1 MKKTQV
7 ALAALALV
15 ASTAALAD
23 VKMYGA
29 ADITVVRT
37 KAGTVI
43 SPGDNVGSIFGIAA
57 SEDLGGGL
65 KAGANLELGF
75 NPGDGLMR
83 NGGTQGAY
91 NAVFNRAA
99 NVSIGTNDLTVKAGL
114 QFSPFIGALAAGLN
128 AVGGNGL
135 NVPAMGVL
143 GSYGAT
149 NPAGGF
155 FIPNAVSVDF
165 NAGGFNGTI
174 LRSVVS
180 ETGPTA
186 ADATKG
192 SQLSA
197 GSSGAYTAA
206 KASTSVS
213 GINLTFGYESD
224 KNLQAATPVDY
235 NIYAIMASMPLTS
248 ELTINGGYTNRSQG
262 NGAAATATSQTA
274 YTVGA
279 SYQISQPWAVGL
291 NYTANNA
298 TAKSTMLGLGTRYNF
313 SKATALYLNYAKF
326 ENNVSGILQNGG
338 NLDDP
343 LTPYNSTAIGL
354 GLSHSF

>member
-29 ADITVVRT
+29 ADITVMRT

-143 GSYGAT
+143 GSYGAA
-149 NPAGGF
+149 NPGGGF
-155 FIPNAVSVDF
+155 FIPNSVSVDF

-174 LRSVVS
+174 LRSMVS
-180 ETGPTA
+180 ETAPTA
-186 ADATKG
+186 AAAGVQASNG
-192 SQLSA
+192 ST
-197 GSSGAYTAA
+197 GAYTAA
-206 KASTSVS
+206 RVSTAVS

-224 KNLQAATPVDY
+224 KNLQATTPVDY

-248 ELTINGGYTNRSQG
+248 ELTINGGYTSRNQG
-262 NGAAATATSQTA
+262 NAADPAATSQTA

-279 SYQISQPWAVGL
+279 SYQISQPLAVGL

-338 NLDDP
+338 QIDTVDAA
-343 LTPYNSTAIGL
+343 TPYNSTAIGL